1 MKVSKVS
8 VSRTQPSPSS
18 ENSGIF
24 FSGEPDAA
32 ARNLARRIRARW
44 PQVKI
49 VMGLWNVPLADLTAA
64 RREALRSVLGAWVAR
79 AEPLRLLVGLSR
91 RQAAARLDAALGL
104 PVHLV
109 DDEVGWLPCWV
120 ERPQD
125 EQRAL
130 AHQMASAQGWVVD
143 SAYGAWR
150 DVMLERAQVVIALDY
165 SRALTLSRLVRRC
178 VHRLTT
184 RTPVCNGNTE
194 SVRQLFSRN
203 SIVRWHFSSFARK
216 RERMRR
222 WEATPE
228 GVPVLR
234 LTHPREFD
242 RLVQSL
248 EQDNIGAASRE
259 AALRHGGIDDLP
271 VPARDDAARFVEF

>member
-1 MKVSKVS
+1 MPVASLSDVERAQR
-8 VSRTQPSPSS
+8 VLLYGVTG
-18 ENSGIF
+18 SGK
-24 FSGEPDAA
+24 S
-32 ARNLARRIRARW
+32 
-44 PQVKI
+44 
-49 VMGLWNVPLADLTAA
+49 T
-64 RREALRSVLGAWVAR
+64 
-79 AEPLRLLVGLSR
+79 
-91 RQAAARLDAALGL
+91 AAARLGAALGL

-109 DDEVGWLPCWV
+109 DDEVGWLPGWV

-130 AHQMASAQGWVVD
+130 AHQMASAEGWVVD

-222 WEATPE
+222 WEAAPE

-234 LTHPREFD
+234 LTHPRGFD

-248 EQDNIGAASRE
+248 ELDNIGVASRE

-271 VPARDDAARFVEF
+271 APARDDAARFVEF